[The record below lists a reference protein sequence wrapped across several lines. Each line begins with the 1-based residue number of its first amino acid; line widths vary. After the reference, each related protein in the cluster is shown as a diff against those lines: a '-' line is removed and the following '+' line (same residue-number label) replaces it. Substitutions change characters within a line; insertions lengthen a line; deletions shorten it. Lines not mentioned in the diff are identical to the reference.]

1 MYKRLSP
8 IIVLTLLLG
17 SQSIF
22 ADVAPPEGYV
32 KVSRSIVIRTDDDL
46 SAYRFLLVSGN
57 LVREVVPIKGDKV
70 VVSGLGGG
78 ARYSGGT
85 LYAVPRGSVTSFP
98 TTPSSDQS
106 QDMADRLIG
115 AKVPGAVELLR
126 EGFSAEVRKEEAA
139 TISDA
144 EYRISKTANGVT
156 AEKTDAQRPLNSA
169 PSPSTVMPVSSD
181 VVPPV
186 AAGLLLSAF
195 VVGGGLWL
203 RRSNSKRK
211 DA

>member
-46 SAYRFLLVSGN
+46 SEYRFLLVSGN
-57 LVREVVPIKGDKV
+57 LVREVTPVKGDNV
-70 VVSGLGGG
+70 LVSSLGGG

-85 LYAVPRGSVTSFP
+85 LYSVPRGNVTSFP
-98 TTPSSDQS
+98 TNPSSDQS

-115 AKVPGAVELLR
+115 TKVPGAVELLR

-144 EYRISKTANGVT
+144 EYRISKTTNGVK
-156 AEKTDAQRPLNSA
+156 AEKTGIKPQTNSA
-169 PSPSTVMPVSSD
+169 PSPSTVVPTSND

-203 RRSNSKRK
+203 RRSNAKRK